1 MFLKSRQYFSALIT
15 SFWIFQEPILLKF
28 YFRLIQAALG
38 SLTVQDFSL
47 QQDTS
52 RIFRAANR
60 ISRCNGLLNIFIY
73 TSKNLNTFEKNK

>member
-1 MFLKSRQYFSALIT
+1 
-15 SFWIFQEPILLKF
+15 LLKF

-60 ISRCNGLLNIFIY
+60 ISRCNGLLDIFIY
-73 TSKNLNTFEKNK
+73 TSKNLNIFDKNKINFKYVFKLPTYVIGPFQ